1 MNLQLISWNV
11 SRMLEE
17 NTTVGIFLLVQVKE
31 ITKRITV
38 KGSKVT
44 GKKFKQWMIMF

>member
-1 MNLQLISWNV
+1 MNLKLINCKVW
-11 SRMLEE
+11 RMLEE

-38 KGSKVT
+38 KGSIVT
-44 GKKFKQWMIMF
+44 GKKFKQ